1 LIAGGASPS
10 VDDIA
15 AAADVSRRTIYMYF
29 PTLDQLL
36 LDATVGALSAVRT
49 AAVAGDLA
57 GDDPVARVDALVRSV
72 TADAE
77 ATLPLGRRIIAL
89 TVDASSA
96 VHTKDGRRR
105 GYRRVAWIE
114 QALEPLRKGL
124 RTEQFERLAA
134 ALSVV
139 VGFEAMVVLRDVN
152 ALAPDREEEVMR
164 WAATSLVKAM
174 MAEAPASGPSSA
186 TGGSVGHP

>member
-1 LIAGGASPS
+1 MTATTRLIAGGANPS

-36 LDATVGALSAVRT
+36 LDATIGALVAART
-49 AAVAGDLA
+49 TGTVDGTDTLP
-57 GDDPVARVDALVRSV
+57 DDPVARVDTLVRSV

-89 TVDASSA
+89 TVDAPPGA
-96 VHTKDGRRR
+96 AAGEAPRR

-114 QALEPLRKGL
+114 EALEPLRATL

-134 ALSVV
+134 ALSIM
-139 VGFEAMVVLRDVN
+139 VGFEAMVVLRDVT
-152 ALAPDREEEVMR
+152 ALAPEREEEVMR

-174 MAEAPASGPSSA
+174 MAEAQ
-186 TGGSVGHP
+186 V